1 MVEHHKPVDQIV
13 EEALAIFVDTEG
25 MNTDE
30 QDAIREALEW
40 AIHQARGF

>member
-1 MVEHHKPVDQIV
+1 MVDHSKSPERIA